1 MKHAS
6 YLERLA
12 LRNELLEAL
21 DWDETAFGEVMQ
33 DCADFLSEID
43 DTSQARSVLE
53 RLQTE
58 LVISRGD
65 QVAKLAITYYL
76 DCLVVSAAKEIIE

>member
-21 DWDETAFGEVMQ
+21 DWDETAFEEVMQ
-33 DCADFLSEID
+33 DCADVLSEIG

-65 QVAKLAITYYL
+65 RVAKLAITYYL
-76 DCLVVSAAKEIIE
+76 Y

>member
-1 MKHAS
+1 VKHAS

-21 DWDETAFGEVMQ
+21 DWDETAFEEVMQ
-33 DCADFLSEID
+33 DCADVLSEIG

-65 QVAKLAITYYL
+65 RVAKLAITYYL
-76 DCLVVSAAKEIIE
+76 Y